1 MDRCVCVCVGGRG
14 VQRSVY
20 VTTGTLRYIR
30 VGFGLWLCTEIS
42 HRFDLYAKYLNFI
55 ASLHMD
61 RARAHVLAQA

>member
-1 MDRCVCVCVGGRG
+1 MGSGREG
-14 VQRSVY
+14 QRAVY

-61 RARAHVLAQA
+61 RARARAQAHVLAQA

>member
-1 MDRCVCVCVGGRG
+1 M
-14 VQRSVY
+14 Y